1 MKNLNL
7 NAWILKIAALFLLLN
22 LSGCGYNQFQTLDE
36 EAKASWSEVLNQ
48 YQRRADLVPN
58 LVNVVKGYASHEKEV
73 LTQVTE
79 ARSKVGSM
87 QVTPEVLNDPEAF
100 AKFQAA
106 QGQLTSALSRLLVVA
121 ENYPNL
127 KADQGFR
134 DLQAQ
139 LEGTENRITVARNR
153 YIETIKN
160 YNVAVRSFP
169 GNLTAMMFGYKTKPS
184 FTVENEKSISVAPP
198 VDFGDK
204 K

>member
-1 MKNLNL
+1 MQK
-7 NAWILKIAALFLLLN
+7 IYLKLLTALLLLN
-22 LSGCGYNQFQTLDE
+22 LTGCGYNKFQSLDE

-58 LVNVVKGYASHEKEV
+58 LVNVVKGYAEHEKEV
-73 LTQVTE
+73 LTQVAD
-79 ARSKVGSM
+79 ARSRVGSM
-87 QVTPEVLNDPEAF
+87 QVTAEVLNDPDAF

-106 QGQLTSALSRLLVVA
+106 QGQMTSALSRLMAIA

-153 YIETIKN
+153 YIETIKG

-169 GNLTAMMFGYKTKPS
+169 ENLTAMMFGYKTKPS
-184 FTVENEKSISVAPP
+184 FTVENEKAISVAPT

>member
-1 MKNLNL
+1 MMMQK
-7 NAWILKIAALFLLLN
+7 IYLKLFTVLLLLN
-22 LSGCGYNQFQTLDE
+22 LTGCGYNNFQTLDE

-73 LTQVTE
+73 LTQVAD
-79 ARSKVGSM
+79 ARAKVGSI

-106 QGQLTSALSRLLVVA
+106 QSQMTSALSRLLAVS

-153 YIETIKN
+153 YIETIKG

-169 GNLTAMMFGYKTKPS
+169 QNLTAMMFGYKTKPS
-184 FTVENEKSISVAPP
+184 FTVENEKSISVAPT

-204 K
+204 KSK

>member
-1 MKNLNL
+1 MHKIYLKLFTALLVLNL
-7 NAWILKIAALFLLLN
+7 T
-22 LSGCGYNQFQTLDE
+22 GCGYNKFQSLDE
-36 EAKASWSEVLNQ
+36 ESKASWSEVLNQ

-73 LTQVTE
+73 LTEVTN
-79 ARSKVGSM
+79 ARAKVGSM

-153 YIETIKN
+153 YIETIKG

-169 GNLTAMMFGYKTKPS
+169 ENLTAMMFGYKTKPS
-184 FTVENEKSISVAPP
+184 FAVENEKAISKPP
-198 VDFGDK
+198 TVEFGDK

>member
-1 MKNLNL
+1 MQK
-7 NAWILKIAALFLLLN
+7 IYLKLLTVLLLLN
-22 LSGCGYNQFQTLDE
+22 LSGCGYNNFQSLDE

-48 YQRRADLVPN
+48 YQRRADLIPN
-58 LVNVVKGYASHEKEV
+58 LVNVVKGYAAHEKDV
-73 LTQVTE
+73 LTQVAD

-87 QVTPEVLNDPEAF
+87 QVTADVLNDPEAF

-106 QGQLTSALSRLLVVA
+106 QGQLSSALSRLMAVS

-153 YIETIKN
+153 YIETIKV

-169 GNLTAMMFGYKTKPS
+169 QNLTAMMFGYKTKPS
-184 FTVENEKSISVAPP
+184 FKVENEKAISAPPP
-198 VDFGDK
+198 VDFADK

>member
-1 MKNLNL
+1 MDMQK
-7 NAWILKIAALFLLLN
+7 IYLKLLTALLLLN
-22 LSGCGYNQFQTLDE
+22 LTGCGYNKFQSLDE
-36 EAKASWSEVLNQ
+36 EVKASWSEVLNQ

-58 LVNVVKGYASHEKEV
+58 LVNVVKGYAAHEKEV
-73 LTQVTE
+73 LTQVAD
-79 ARSKVGSM
+79 ARSRVGSM
-87 QVTPEVLNDPEAF
+87 QITAEVLNDPEAF

-106 QGQLTSALSRLLVVA
+106 QGQMTSALSRLMAIA

-153 YIETIKN
+153 YIETIKG

-169 GNLTAMMFGYKTKPS
+169 ENLTAMMFGYKTKPS
-184 FTVENEKSISVAPP
+184 FTVENEKAISVAPT

>member
-1 MKNLNL
+1 MNMQK
-7 NAWILKIAALFLLLN
+7 IYLKLFTVLLLLN
-22 LSGCGYNQFQTLDE
+22 LSGCGYNNFQSLDE
-36 EAKASWSEVLNQ
+36 ESKASWSEVLNQ

-58 LVNVVKGYASHEKEV
+58 LVNVVKGYAEHEKDV
-73 LTQVTE
+73 LTQVAD

-87 QVTPEVLNDPEAF
+87 QVNADVLNDPELF

-106 QGQLTSALSRLLVVA
+106 QAQMSSALSRLMA
-121 ENYPNL
+121 ISENYPNL

-153 YIETIKN
+153 YIETIKI
-160 YNVAVRSFP
+160 YNIAIRSFP
-169 GNLTAMMFGYKTKPS
+169 QNLTAMMFGYKAKPS
-184 FTVENEKSISVAPP
+184 FTVENEKAISVAPT
-198 VDFGDK
+198 VDFSDK